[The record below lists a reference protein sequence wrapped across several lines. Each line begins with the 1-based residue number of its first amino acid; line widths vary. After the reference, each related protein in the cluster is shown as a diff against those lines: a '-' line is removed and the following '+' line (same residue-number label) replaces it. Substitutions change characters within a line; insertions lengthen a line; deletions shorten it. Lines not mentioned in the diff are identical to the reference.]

1 MIRLLENESGLG
13 MSNIRGKV
21 VEVRRCQDD
30 DASAKIGEA
39 LQQMRKFS
47 GLTQADMAR
56 RLDVG
61 QASVSKVEK
70 GRSDVHV
77 STIQKYVEA
86 LGGRLQVGAAFDG
99 NSPLSLHIREAFDVE
114 PINDDQLIFPI
125 FAEEK
130 FRHQRDVVLSIRPQY
145 SSKIMT
151 GQKTVELRRRFPVSA
166 PKGTIAYIYSTSPER
181 AMVGV
186 AEIAAVKKLAVD
198 DIWRSYS
205 NVAFIERPDF
215 DKYFD
220 GLEYGMALEFTNVR
234 PFDKPVSLTDLRD
247 RFGFE
252 PPQSFLYAKHDLRRA
267 LKDEHSVVSH

>member
-1 MIRLLENESGLG
+1 MSKKESEAS
-13 MSNIRGKV
+13 MSDIKGKV
-21 VEVRRCQDD
+21 VEIRRSQGKDV
-30 DASAKIGEA
+30 SATIGEA
-39 LQQMRKFS
+39 LQQMRKYS
-47 GLTQADMAR
+47 GLTQAEMAR

-86 LGGRLQVGAAFDG
+86 LGGKLQVGAAFDAD
-99 NSPLSLHIREAFDVE
+99 SPLSLHVREAFDVE
-114 PINDDQLIFPI
+114 PISDDQLIFPI
-125 FAEEK
+125 FAEEEFK
-130 FRHQRDVVLSIRPQY
+130 HQRDVVLSIRPQY

-166 PKGTIAYIYSTSPER
+166 PKGTLAYIYSTSPER

-198 DIWRSYS
+198 DIWHSYS
-205 NVAFIERPDF
+205 KVAFIDRPDF

-220 GLEYGMALEFTNVR
+220 GLEYGMALEFINVR
-234 PFDKPVSLTDLRD
+234 PFDKPISLTDLRGQ
-247 RFGFE
+247 FGFE
-252 PPQSFLYAKHDLRRA
+252 PPQSFLYAKHDLRKA
-267 LKDEHSVVSH
+267 LQDEPAIVSH

>member
-1 MIRLLENESGLG
+1 MGDIK
-13 MSNIRGKV
+13 GKV
-21 VEVRRCQDD
+21 VEISYSQSDET
-30 DASAKIGEA
+30 SFKIGEA

-61 QASVSKVEK
+61 QAAVSKVER
-70 GRSDVHV
+70 GRSHMHV

-86 LGGRLQVGAAFDG
+86 LGGKLQVSAAFDAS
-99 NSPLSLHIREAFDVE
+99 SPLSLHVREAFDVE
-114 PINDDQLIFPI
+114 LMNEDQLIFPI
-125 FAEEK
+125 FSEEEFK
-130 FRHQRDVVLSIRPQY
+130 HQRDVVLSVRPQY
-145 SSKIMT
+145 SSKIMS
-151 GQKTVELRRRFPVSA
+151 GEKTVELRRRFPISA
-166 PKGTIAYIYSTSPER
+166 PNGTRAYIYSTSPDR
-181 AMVGV
+181 AMIGV

-198 DIWRSYS
+198 EIWRSYS
-205 NVAFIERPDF
+205 KVAFIERSDF

-234 PFDKPVSLTDLRD
+234 PFDKPMPLTDLRE

-267 LKDEHSVVSH
+267 LKDEHSIVSH

>member
-1 MIRLLENESGLG
+1 VLEKESRSG
-13 MSNIRGKV
+13 MGDINGKV
-21 VEVRRCQDD
+21 VEIRRSQDE

-47 GLTQADMAR
+47 GLTQAEMAR

-86 LGGRLQVGAAFDG
+86 LGGKLQVGAAFDAD
-99 NSPLSLHIREAFDVE
+99 SPLSLHVREAFDVE
-114 PINDDQLIFPI
+114 PIHDDQLIFPM
-125 FAEEK
+125 FAEEEFK
-130 FRHQRDVVLSIRPQY
+130 HQRDVVLSIRPQY
-145 SSKIMT
+145 SSKILM
-151 GQKTVELRRRFPVSA
+151 GQKTVELRRRFPLSA

-181 AMVGV
+181 AMVGI
-186 AEIAAVKKLAVD
+186 AEIAAVKKLTLD

-205 NVAFIERPDF
+205 NVAFIERSDF

-234 PFDKPVSLTDLRD
+234 PFDTPMPLTDLRE
-247 RFGFE
+247 RFGFM

-267 LKDEHSVVSH
+267 LQNESTIVSH

>member
-1 MIRLLENESGLG
+1 
-13 MSNIRGKV
+13 MSDIKGKV
-21 VEVRRCQDD
+21 VEVRRSQHD
-30 DASAKIGEA
+30 DASTKIGEA

-47 GLTQADMAR
+47 GLTQAEMAR

-86 LGGRLQVGAAFDG
+86 LGGKLQVSAAFDA
-99 NSPLSLHIREAFDVE
+99 NSPLSWHIKEAFDVE
-114 PINDDQLIFPI
+114 PVHDDQLIFPI
-125 FAEEK
+125 FAEEE
-130 FRHQRDVVLSIRPQY
+130 FRYQRDVVLSIRPQY

-151 GQKTVELRRRFPVSA
+151 GQKTVELRRRFPVA
-166 PKGTIAYIYSTSPER
+166 VPKGTIAYIYSTSPER

-198 DIWRSYS
+198 DIWNSYS
-205 NVAFIERPDF
+205 DVAFIERRDF

-220 GLEYGMALEFTNVR
+220 GLEYGMALEFANVR
-234 PFDKPVSLTDLRD
+234 PFDKPLSLTDLRK

-252 PPQSFLYAKHDLRRA
+252 PPQSFLYAKYDLRRA

>member
-1 MIRLLENESGLG
+1 MLENESGSG
-13 MSNIRGKV
+13 MSDIKGKV
-21 VEVRRCQDD
+21 VEVRRSQDD

-47 GLTQADMAR
+47 GLTQAEMAH

-86 LGGRLQVGAAFDG
+86 LGGRLQLGAAFDAS
-99 NSPLSLHIREAFDVE
+99 SPLSLHIREAFDVE
-114 PINDDQLIFPI
+114 PMHDDQLIFPI
-125 FAEEK
+125 FAEEE

-151 GQKTVELRRRFPVSA
+151 GQKTVELRRRFPVAA

-186 AEIAAVKKLAVD
+186 AEISAVKKLAVD

-234 PFDKPVSLTDLRD
+234 PFDKPMSLTDLRK

-267 LKDEHSVVSH
+267 LKDEHTVVSH